1 MKTVD
6 AWAATQPGRRIFA
19 QIGPSDYRPTAMEFA
34 ADLDPAT
41 FEQYLTEAELII
53 AHAGMG
59 TILKALELGKPVLI
73 MPRRASLGEQRNEH
87 QLATAERFER
97 LGIVQVAQD
106 EIDLAR
112 RLESLDSVQASKRI
126 SDSASPE
133 LISHLRAFLAR
144 HLGEV

>member
-1 MKTVD
+1 MAV
-6 AWAATQPGRRIFA
+6 
-19 QIGPSDYRPTAMEFA
+19 
-34 ADLDPAT
+34 
-41 FEQYLTEAELII
+41 

-59 TILKALELGKPVLI
+59 TILKALEMGKPVLI
-73 MPRRASLGEQRNEH
+73 MPRRASPGEQRNEH